1 MGWIYDLVWAVSM
14 KPFLIEHSR
23 HMLRLCSLAL
33 VILLGATA
41 CSKETVAAGTA
52 VAEPKEVTRA
62 VAAEAQSLVEEAAFA
77 LQLKDYPRV
86 VETLTKATKLRDD
99 IPEWWVDLGAT
110 HRRLNNLSEAKACY
124 KKALAIHESRYDVT
138 KNVAYLIPQFHILL
152 LLDRE
157 KDARSLLEKSQQR
170 HGNDIPFKEFV
181 AARGIDALLED
192 PYVKENKI

>member
-1 MGWIYDLVWAVSM
+1 M
-14 KPFLIEHSR
+14 KPFLKIEHS
-23 HMLRLCSLAL
+23 LDTFRLCSLAL

-41 CSKETVAAGTA
+41 CSKETVAAGTT

-62 VAAEAQSLVEEAAFA
+62 VAAEAESLVAEAAFA

-110 HRRLNNLSEAKACY
+110 QKRLNNLSEAKACY
-124 KKALAIHESRYDVT
+124 KKALAIHESRYDRT
-138 KNVAYLIPQFHILL
+138 KNVVHLIPQFHILL

-157 KDARSLLEKSQQR
+157 KDARSLLEKSLQR
-170 HGNDIPFKEFV
+170 HGDNPQLKEFV
-181 AARGIDALLED
+181 AARGIDALLQD
-192 PYVKENKI
+192 PYVIENKI